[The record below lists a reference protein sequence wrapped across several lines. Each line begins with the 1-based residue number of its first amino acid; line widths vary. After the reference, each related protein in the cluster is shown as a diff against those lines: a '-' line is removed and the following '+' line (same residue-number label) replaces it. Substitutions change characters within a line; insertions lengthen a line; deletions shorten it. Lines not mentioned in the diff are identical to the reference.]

1 MDKRIL
7 DRTKF
12 LIAVKKGINRA
23 ALCFS
28 ITALFISILFTVT
41 GTYIEPVKLL
51 KLWITFFI
59 LGILVFFRT
68 LANTSKWAMG
78 KPFILMNIIFMPLFL
93 FVSLVFALDVSR
105 TEDQI
110 LPDFSRLPVYAG
122 IFLVCFIIVQ
132 IIGYFVTKAKTDRM
146 NDALLEFRKEQ
157 KWDEEE

>member
-1 MDKRIL
+1 
-7 DRTKF
+7 
-12 LIAVKKGINRA
+12 
-23 ALCFS
+23 
-28 ITALFISILFTVT
+28 
-41 GTYIEPVKLL
+41 
-51 KLWITFFI
+51 
-59 LGILVFFRT
+59 
-68 LANTSKWAMG
+68 
-78 KPFILMNIIFMPLFL
+78 MPLFL